1 MPMPRI
7 DQANRRKPLSYD
19 PTRRKFI
26 YYDDIVSGR
35 EKIVPI
41 ESLSEEDLKKL
52 VLERLR
58 AGPEFKGGPV
68 SAPHFSREDVIR
80 AIRQDEPFGR
90 DHLEGEKLYLQESL
104 TEIERNLK

>member
-1 MPMPRI
+1 MPVI

-19 PTRRKFI
+19 PACKKFI
-26 YYDDIVSGR
+26 YYDDIISGR

-58 AGPEFKGGPV
+58 AGPEFKGGPM
-68 SAPHFSREDVIR
+68 SAPHFSREDVIQ
-80 AIRQDEPFGR
+80 AIQQNEPFGR
-90 DHLEGEKLYLQESL
+90 DHLEGEKLYLQEL
-104 TEIERNLK
+104 LAEIERNLK